1 MKQNWIPQVGEN
13 FYIAECMDM
22 KFIPMLFVG
31 TGREKEYTKIWLFR
45 TREECQ
51 DYCNRLNLAI
61 SNIKP

>member
-1 MKQNWIPQVGEN
+1 MKQKWIPQVGET
-13 FYIAECMDM
+13 YYSAQCIDM
-22 KFIPMLFVG
+22 QFIPMMFVAVG
-31 TGREKEYTKIWLFR
+31 VEKEYTKTWLFQ